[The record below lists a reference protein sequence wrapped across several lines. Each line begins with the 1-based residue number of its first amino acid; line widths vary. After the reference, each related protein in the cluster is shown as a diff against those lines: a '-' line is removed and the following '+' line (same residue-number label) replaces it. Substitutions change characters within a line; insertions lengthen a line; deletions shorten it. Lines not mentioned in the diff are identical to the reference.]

1 MRLTR
6 ILTPA
11 AMLLFAAGLYAQ
23 TTEPTNPSA
32 PGPTTGG
39 PAPPPTSPTTG
50 GTAPSRPL
58 LIFPTDPAATARA
71 AAQLGTVSV
80 FPTQTFQVAGVPA
93 ALNLTDRQR
102 TQLDTATQQVQS
114 RFQPQFDRVTAL
126 PAADRQAQLDQLNR
140 EYTAAWLDA
149 ARGVFTADQLARYQ
163 QLRLQSGGFAA
174 LNDPVAQG
182 ALHLTDAQ
190 LAQLRQDIAWS
201 AQQQAAIQQA
211 AQTDQARALELSNA
225 FNA

>member
-1 MRLTR
+1 MRLLRT
-6 ILTPA
+6 LAPA
-11 AMLLFAAGLYAQ
+11 AALLFAAGLSAQ
-23 TTEPTNPSA
+23 TTAPTSPSA

-39 PAPPPTSPTTG
+39 TAPPPTSPTTG

-58 LIFPTDPAATARA
+58 LIFPTDPAAPARA
-71 AAQLGTVSV
+71 AAATGTVSV
-80 FPTQTFQVAGVPA
+80 FPTQTFQVSGVPA

-114 RFQPQFDRVTAL
+114 RFQPLFDRVNAL

-140 EYTAAWLDA
+140 DYTAAWLDA

-163 QLRLQSGGFAA
+163 QLQLQSGGLAA
-174 LNDPVAQG
+174 LNDPVAQR
-182 ALHLTDAQ
+182 ALNLTDAQ
-190 LAQLRQDIAWS
+190 LNQLKQDIAWS

-211 AQTDQARALELSNA
+211 SLTDQARALQLSSA
-225 FNA
+225 F